1 MERILSF
8 MIFVI
13 LLTGCSWF
21 NNDEEP
27 ESPVFD
33 LKSLEVL
40 SATDR
45 FGWELLKTVNEE
57 AKPGENVVISSLSV
71 AQALGMTTNGAAGET
86 LEQMLEVLDFGD
98 VSAMNDAFRDVRDVL
113 SSSDS
118 QVNIEVANSVWY
130 LESLPAKKS
139 FEDTVETYYD
149 AVFKG
154 VDFSDSEKAKEMING
169 WVDEKTRGKIP
180 TIIDQISDQQ
190 YMFLINAVYFL
201 GKWKYQ
207 FDESATKNENFYL
220 SDGSVIEVPMMN
232 MEQTLPYYG
241 DNGLRAVRLPYG
253 NGSFNMILIQS
264 VEDADVD
271 QLIENMDVGKW
282 EAIVDNMHEQTIALF
297 LPRFEVACKYEL
309 NDVLKNMGMELP
321 FDASQANFSNMVDA
335 PVYISEVNHKTYL
348 KVDEEGTE
356 AAAVTSVGMELTS
369 VSPESTV
376 TMKFDR
382 PFFFAITE
390 EKSGAILFSGK
401 IENPKE

>member
-1 MERILSF
+1 MERLLFVLNLILILS
-8 MIFVI
+8 
-13 LLTGCSWF
+13 GCCWF
-21 NNDEEP
+21 NNDEGP
-27 ESPVFD
+27 EQKVFD

-45 FGWELLKTVNEE
+45 FGWELLKAVNEE
-57 AKPGENVVISSLSV
+57 TKPGENVIISSLSV

-86 LEQMLEVLDFGD
+86 LEQMLEVLDFGE
-98 VSAMNDAFRDVRDVL
+98 VATMNEAFRNVRDVL
-113 SSSDS
+113 SMTDPK
-118 QVNIEVANSVWY
+118 VEIEVANSVWY
-130 LESLPAKKS
+130 LESLPAKQS
-139 FEDTVETYYD
+139 FKDTVEAYYD

-154 VDFSDSEKAKEMING
+154 VDFSDSDKAKEMING

-190 YMFLINAVYFL
+190 YMFLVNAVYFL

-207 FDESATKNENFYL
+207 FDETATINDNFYL
-220 SDGSVIEVPMMN
+220 SDGSAIEVPMMN
-232 MEQTLPYYG
+232 MKQTFPYYS
-241 DNGLRAVRLPYG
+241 DNALRAVRLPYG
-253 NGSFNMILIQS
+253 NGSFNMILIQPL
-264 VEDADVD
+264 EDVDVD

-282 EAIVDNMHEQTIALF
+282 EAIVNNMHEQNIALF

-309 NDVLKNMGMELP
+309 NAALKNMGMELP
-321 FDASQANFSNMVDA
+321 FSALQANFSNMIDA
-335 PVYISEVNHKTYL
+335 QVYISEVNHKTYL

-390 EKSGAILFSGK
+390 KNSGAVLFSGK
-401 IENPKE
+401 IENPLE